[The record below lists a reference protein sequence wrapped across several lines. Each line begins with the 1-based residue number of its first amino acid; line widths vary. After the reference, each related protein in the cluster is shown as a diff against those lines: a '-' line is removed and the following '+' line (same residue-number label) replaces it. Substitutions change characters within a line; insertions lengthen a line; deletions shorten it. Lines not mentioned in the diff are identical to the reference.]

1 MLTKNNMVKKAI
13 IMAAGI
19 GKRMWP
25 LTLEIPKP
33 LIKVNG
39 IRMIDTIVSAL
50 NVNGIREIY
59 VVVGYLKEQ
68 FYEWAKDKKDIC
80 IIENPYFNTCNN
92 ISRYTIF

>member
-68 FYEWAKDKKDIC
+68 FYEWAKD
-80 IIENPYFNTCNN
+80 
-92 ISRYTIF
+92 SVALL